1 MGFLSFY
8 SDWAVKLSPNE
19 KSPGVLTAW
28 LWSRSMLNF
37 AAFPT
42 GIVMVW
48 VVPVGSGSHFPV
60 PGVPSGLIWLLMENV
75 YFVFV
80 FSVNM

>member
-1 MGFLSFY
+1 M
-8 SDWAVKLSPNE
+8 
-19 KSPGVLTAW
+19 
-28 LWSRSMLNF
+28 NF

-60 PGVPSGLIWLLMENV
+60 PGEPSGLIWLLMENV
-75 YFVFV
+75 YFVFA